1 MSRAILWFRNDLRT
15 VDNAALRA
23 AVEQHAEVL
32 PLYIVDPAQH
42 HEGPFGFARSGHRR
56 RAFLWEG
63 LQDLHLAL
71 LALGSGLRVEV
82 GDPADVMRALCRT
95 WSAEAVHVQQLY
107 GHEEQ
112 VQVRQVMAVVR
123 TVLHPPNTLLHPADL
138 PFPVQN
144 LPRVFTAFRQAVERD
159 LIVRPPVDAPA
170 RLCTPQEWAQ
180 QAFLPFEPLPSDPRG
195 VLHFGGGRAAA
206 LERLRHYFATSAP
219 STYKATRNALLGADN
234 STKFS
239 PWLAQGSLGA
249 REVYAALRS
258 HEQEHGA
265 NESTYWILFE
275 LLWRDFFQFNAARHG
290 ARVYQHRGIQGA
302 TPPASRD
309 AERFAR
315 WCAGRTGQAFIDA
328 NMRELA
334 ATGWMSNRGRQNVA
348 SHLVHDLGLDWRLG
362 AYWFEH
368 HLLDHDAC
376 SNWGNW
382 QYLAGVGNDPR
393 AGRRF
398 DPVRQ
403 AGMYDPEGA
412 FVQHWGG

>member
-1 MSRAILWFRNDLRT
+1 MSRAIVWFRNDLRT
-15 VDNAALRA
+15 VDNAALLA
-23 AVEQHAEVL
+23 AAEQQHEVF

-42 HEGPFGFARSGHRR
+42 DRGPFGFARSGHRR

-63 LQDLHLAL
+63 LQDLHQALA
-71 LALGSGLRVEV
+71 ALGSGLRVEV
-82 GDPADVMRALCRT
+82 GDPVEVMRTLCRT
-95 WSAEAVHVQQLY
+95 WSVEAVHVQELY

-112 VQVRQVMAVVR
+112 VQVRQVMEVVR
-123 TVLHPPNTLLHPADL
+123 TTLHPPNTLLHPADL
-138 PFPVQN
+138 PFPLLA

-159 LIVRPPVDAPA
+159 LTVRSPAEGPA
-170 RLCTPQEWAQ
+170 RLSTPPGWAQ
-180 QAFLPFEPLPSDPRG
+180 QAFPAFECLPPDPRG
-195 VLHFGGGRAAA
+195 VLLFRGGRAAA
-206 LERLRHYFATSAP
+206 LERMRHYFATSAP
-219 STYKATRNALLGADN
+219 SAYKATRNALLGADN

-239 PWLAQGSLGA
+239 PWLAQGSLGP

-258 HEQEHGA
+258 HEQAHGA

-302 TPPASRD
+302 APPASRD

-315 WCAGRTGQAFIDA
+315 WCAGRTGQPFIDP

-348 SHLVHDLGLDWRLG
+348 SHLVHDLRLDWRMG

-403 AGMYDPEGA
+403 AGLYDPEGA
-412 FVQHWGG
+412 YVRHWGG